1 MRTAFTFA
9 VLTLV
14 FQNAALAQDERRVL
28 SPDGRLEFRIFVT
41 TQPDTQL
48 SRLAYQVRSGEE
60 RLVDTSLLGFDL
72 MEQEPLLGEN
82 IALMSSTAGSGPGYN
97 SILLH
102 YMQNG
107 SLGRYLDVEAR
118 AYNAGIAF
126 RFLIPPSTPVT
137 RLLISQEA
145 TEFAVKHDPSLP
157 VRVPFESSKVTIT
170 EVPISG
176 YPPMQLE
183 SRGQGVYAVVRLR
196 GTTTIPGVAYDG
208 KPPFTGP
215 WRLVLVG
222 PGPRSVSQLYGLTN

>member
-1 MRTAFTFA
+1 M
-9 VLTLV
+9 LCSG
-14 FQNAALAQDERRVL
+14 AALALDERRVL

-82 IALMSSTAGSGPGYN
+82 IALMSSSAGSGPGYN

-118 AYNAGIAF
+118 AYDAGIAF

-157 VRVPFESSKVTIT
+157 VRVPLESDKVTIT
-170 EVPISG
+170 ELPISG

-183 SRGQGVYAVVRLR
+183 SRAQGVYAVVRLH

-215 WRLVLVG
+215 WRLVLTG
-222 PGPRSVSQLYGLTN
+222 PGPRAVSQLHGLGN